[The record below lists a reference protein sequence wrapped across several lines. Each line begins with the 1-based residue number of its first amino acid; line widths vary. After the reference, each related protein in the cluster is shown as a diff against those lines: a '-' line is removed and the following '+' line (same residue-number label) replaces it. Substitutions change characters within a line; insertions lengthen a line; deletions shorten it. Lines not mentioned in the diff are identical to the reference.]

1 MKVFVLNDTS
11 SVKRRGRTHDHA
23 GSNAT
28 MRELYSLL
36 AGHEIVGRHYAG
48 SRKIKSTIADSDLVI
63 CNGEGTMHHD
73 RWQVHLIMDALREA
87 QERGQK
93 TALVNSVWHEN
104 GRRYD
109 DVLDRLDFLSFRE
122 INSHEA
128 SGCRGRIY
136 PDLVF
141 GGAFLLSPKNRRS
154 EICKGNDVGGI
165 LNSLPYRRI
174 PVEGSFQECIDLMA
188 DCAVYITGQYHGVI
202 LAIMTNTPFVA
213 IRGNTPKIEG
223 LVRTAGVNIEV
234 YGDTNDM
241 GERVEAA
248 RKRQDAFDVIHA
260 YYRNVLLLQTCP
272 EFLELLGL
280 KHREYA

>member
-28 MRELYSLL
+28 MREFYALL
-36 AGHEIVGRHYAG
+36 AGHEIIGRHYAG
-48 SRKIKSTIADSDLVI
+48 SKNIKSTIADSDLVI

-73 RWQVHLIMDALREA
+73 RWQVRLIMGALREA
-87 QERGQK
+87 QERRQK

-104 GRRYD
+104 GSRYD

-122 INSHEA
+122 VNSYEA
-128 SGCRGRIY
+128 SGRRGKIY

-141 GGAFLLSPKNRRS
+141 GVKCRVLPKSRRA
-154 EICKGNDVGGI
+154 ETCKGIDVKGM
-165 LNSLPYRRI
+165 LNPLPYRRI
-174 PVEGSFQECIDLMA
+174 PVEGSFQKCIDLMT
-188 DCAVYITGQYHGVI
+188 DCAVYVTGQYHGAI
-202 LAIMTNTPFVA
+202 LAIMTKTPFVA

-234 YGDTNDM
+234 YGDAKDM
-241 GERVEAA
+241 EKRVEAA
-248 RKRQDAFDVIHA
+248 GNRQGMFDAIHA
-260 YYRNVLLLQTCP
+260 YYKNLLPLQKSP
-272 EFLELLGL
+272 ELLAL
-280 KHREYA
+280 LEQ